1 MSGIHLICDLKG
13 GDLRRDHRAI
23 ANAMDSLTHDERYGR
38 HEWLKEALTGKRSGA
53 VPVSR

>member
-1 MSGIHLICDLKG
+1 MSGIHLTCDLNG
-13 GDLRRDHRAI
+13 GDLCRDHRAI